1 MPPDAHARLHLYFG
15 PDDFSMRD
23 AYRTLRAALDEDGML
38 DTNTTVLPAR
48 GLKPQ
53 ELIQHAATVPF
64 LAQARMVVVEGLVG
78 ALGGGK
84 GVAETWQP
92 LLDALPTLPETSHIV
107 LLEPVTPGNRGREQ
121 STRLARSALM
131 KALRAV
137 EGVDAQE
144 FRELTIFGRNGQESP
159 LARWAHERAE
169 ERGIAIERPAVAELV
184 DLVGANLW
192 ALASELEKL
201 SRYAADRAV
210 TVEDVRLLTPQ
221 AREESIFA
229 IVDAVVEGRAAPAL
243 KLIRAMLDEGPERPP
258 QNPGDDRAPA
268 PQPRARHRA
277 AGRGGAAA
285 GGRRGHRRAQQLRAR
300 QAHAAGGR
308 HHPRDGRGVPAR
320 RRSLRPR
327 GEDRAHGRH
336 AGAGPAR
343 DAAGHA
349 RPPPG
354 CGRRPLT
361 AATSRDPSGG
371 SMASGSV
378 RAARRSGT
386 GRAAGGA

>member
-23 AYRTLRAALDEDGML
+23 AYRALRAALDEDGML

-258 QNPGDDRAPA
+258 QIQAMIARQLRNLVRATELLAEGA
-268 PQPRARHRA
+268 PQPAVGEATGVRNSFALGKLMRQAGATTRETAEASLRAVEASDHA
-277 AGRGGAAA
+277 VKTGRIDDTLALDLLVMRLATLARRPAAA
-285 GGRRGHRRAQQLRAR
+285 GGR
-300 QAHAAGGR
+300 
-308 HHPRDGRGVPAR
+308 
-320 RRSLRPR
+320 
-327 GEDRAHGRH
+327 
-336 AGAGPAR
+336 
-343 DAAGHA
+343 
-349 RPPPG
+349 
-354 CGRRPLT
+354 
-361 AATSRDPSGG
+361 
-371 SMASGSV
+371 
-378 RAARRSGT
+378 
-386 GRAAGGA
+386 